1 MGQNT
6 GCAVGCERVVEL
18 RLFRERVDLSDI
30 VQKKSARVV
39 GRGAGPIDVNVL
51 RGILPIVRPEPDQIP
66 LIGDDVKEFVLLEEA
81 GDGGIALVSLPACL
95 DGDRYEVFAGKS
107 EAQKNVSNC
116 VSHPVR
122 RNHVDRIE
130 LPEVEGLGV
139 VAGRE
144 IGLGSVVEVSNVM
157 NRHQVAID
165 RRIGKLGIFGSPV
178 AILGGGNRRP
188 PGNEEKKHRQKGKAR
203 AESFGGQQIPNQHR
217 NAKQSEYHGQDY
229 SEPLAGQVGV
239 IHGEGAP
246 DGHHCHDNG
255 YQEDE
260 CSAGDS
266 FHDPFL
272 TETGFRN
279 NQVFSDFFKALALA
293 DGINMDGTVSDQE
306 GD

>member
-6 GCAVGCERVVEL
+6 SCAVGRERVVKL
-18 RLFRERVDLSDI
+18 GLFRERVDLSDI
-30 VQKKSARVV
+30 VQKKPAGVI
-39 GRGAGPIDVNVL
+39 GGGAGPIDVNVL
-51 RGILPIVRPEPDQIP
+51 RRILPIVGPEPDQIP

-81 GDGGIALVSLPACL
+81 GDRGIALVSLPTCL
-95 DGDRYEVFAGKS
+95 DGDRYEIFAGKS

-116 VSHPVR
+116 VSHPVSS
-122 RNHVDRIE
+122 NHVDRIE
-130 LPEVEGLGV
+130 LPEVEGLV
-139 VAGRE
+139 VVPRRE
-144 IGLGSVVEVSNVM
+144 IGLSPVVEVSNVM
-157 NRHQVAID
+157 KRNQIAVD
-165 RRIGKLGIFGSPV
+165 RGVCELGVFWSPV

-217 NAKQSEYHGQDY
+217 NAKQSEYRGQDY

-255 YQEDE
+255 YQKDDY
-260 CSAGDS
+260 SAGDP

-272 TETGFRN
+272 TETAFRN
-279 NQVFSDFFKALALA
+279 NKVFSDFFKALALA
-293 DGINMDGTVSDQE
+293 DGINMAGTVSDQE